1 MGIPGE
7 NACILCILCI
17 AKVAQRAT
25 FYDIS
30 FEKTI
35 CSLNWLIFAQIT
47 CIFSGHVAGKLVFSQ
62 RNRFQCCPH
71 TPQSMAAYFSAVQ
84 RLSAAFFEFK
94 IGNVSK
100 QA

>member
-35 CSLNWLIFAQIT
+35 CSLNLLIFVQIT

-62 RNRFQCCPH
+62 RNRFQGCSH
-71 TPQSMAAYFSAVQ
+71 TLQSIAAYFSVVQ
-84 RLSAAFFEFK
+84 
-94 IGNVSK
+94 
-100 QA
+100 